1 MPCKTKSALSQEMQL
16 TSDKVKVGW
25 QNNDITIHVGR
36 HCSEVNVSWIPGHH
50 QVFLEEVPKPENP
63 IIAIMSGSP
72 TWTMHFAC
80 WKSARIKISFV
91 PSPLAL
97 ALVFAFSS
105 DSSCIPFASPP
116 PLSIPSSAGQSHSPP
131 ERDTIL
137 TCCEKVFSFLPSFLP
152 AWPCSWQIDLLP

>member
-1 MPCKTKSALSQEMQL
+1 MNSRPSSFLGRSSETRESHHCHHVWITHLNDARCMLKRTLI
-16 TSDKVKVGW
+16 KV
-25 QNNDITIHVGR
+25 
-36 HCSEVNVSWIPGHH
+36 
-50 QVFLEEVPKPENP
+50 
-63 IIAIMSGSP
+63 
-72 TWTMHFAC
+72 
-80 WKSARIKISFV
+80 SFV

-137 TCCEKVFSFLPSFLP
+137 LAVKKCFHSYLLFFQLGLVLGKSIFYLKAKQLTPPQCYQFDKKYISPDLKCFSQLSCSFPSF
-152 AWPCSWQIDLLP
+152 ADVSFH